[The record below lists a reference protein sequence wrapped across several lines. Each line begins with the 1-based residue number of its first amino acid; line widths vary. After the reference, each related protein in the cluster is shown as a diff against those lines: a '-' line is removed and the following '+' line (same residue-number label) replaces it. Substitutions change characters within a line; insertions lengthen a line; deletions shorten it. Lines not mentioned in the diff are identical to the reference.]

1 MARFLTAV
9 NWTGI
14 MIDKAADLSVSIAG
28 IRMKNPLM
36 AASGTFGYGE
46 AYASF
51 IDNNILGAIVT
62 KGISLKPSGGNPPP
76 RIVETPSG
84 MLNAIGLQNVGLE
97 VFIREKMPYLRQ
109 FDTPVIVNFYGSSID
124 DYAELAGL
132 LSDVDGIAGLEANI
146 SCPNIKAGGIS
157 FGTDAAMASRV
168 IGEIRKAT
176 KLPLIVKLTPN
187 VTDIGAIARCV
198 QDAGADAVSLTN
210 TFTGMVVDIDTCK
223 PVLANSTGGL
233 SGPAIRPLAL
243 RMVWEVLKKVTIPV
257 IGLGGIM
264 TAQDALQFLIAGAQA
279 FQIGTA
285 LFVNPQAPYEILKG
299 IKSYLQEKKF
309 SSLSDVVG
317 SLQQ

>member
-1 MARFLTAV
+1 
-9 NWTGI
+9 
-14 MIDKAADLSVSIAG
+14 MIDTTIDLSVTIAG

-36 AASGTFGYGE
+36 VASGTFGYGE
-46 AYASF
+46 AYVSF

-62 KGISLKPSGGNPPP
+62 KGISLKPSRGNPPP

-109 FDTPVIVNFYGSSID
+109 FATPVIVNFYGTSVD
-124 DYAELAGL
+124 EYVLLAAK
-132 LSDVDGIAGLEANI
+132 LSEVPGIAGLEANI

-157 FGTDAAMASRV
+157 FGTDASMAARV
-168 IGEIRKAT
+168 TKEIRRVT
-176 KLPLIVKLTPN
+176 QLPLIVKLTPN
-187 VTDIGAIARCV
+187 VTDIGSIARSV
-198 QDAGADAVSLTN
+198 QDAGADGLSLTN
-210 TFTGMVVDIDTCK
+210 TFTGMVVDVDTCK
-223 PVLANSTGGL
+223 PVLANVTGGL

-243 RMVWEVLKKVTIPV
+243 RMVWETLKKVSIPV

-264 TAQDALQFLIAGAQA
+264 TAQDALQFLIVGAQA

-299 IKSYLQEKKF
+299 IQSYLQKKKF
-309 SSLSDVVG
+309 SSLSEVVG

>member
-1 MARFLTAV
+1 
-9 NWTGI
+9 
-14 MIDKAADLSVSIAG
+14 MIDTTIDLSVTIAG

-36 AASGTFGYGE
+36 VASGTVGYGE
-46 AYASF
+46 AYVSF

-62 KGISLKPSGGNPPP
+62 KGISLKPSRGNPPP

-109 FDTPVIVNFYGSSID
+109 FATPVIVNFYGTSVD
-124 DYAELAGL
+124 EYVLLAAK
-132 LSDVDGIAGLEANI
+132 LSEVPGIAGLEANI

-157 FGTDAAMASRV
+157 FGTDASMAARV
-168 IGEIRKAT
+168 TKEIRRVT
-176 KLPLIVKLTPN
+176 QLPLIVKLTPN
-187 VTDIGAIARCV
+187 VTDIGSIARSV
-198 QDAGADAVSLTN
+198 QDAGADGLSLTN
-210 TFTGMVVDIDTCK
+210 TFTGMVVDVDTCK
-223 PVLANSTGGL
+223 PVLANVTGGL

-243 RMVWEVLKKVTIPV
+243 RMVWETLKKVSIPV

-264 TAQDALQFLIAGAQA
+264 TAQDALQFLIVGAQA

-299 IKSYLQEKKF
+299 IQSYLQKKKF
-309 SSLSDVVG
+309 SSLSEVVG